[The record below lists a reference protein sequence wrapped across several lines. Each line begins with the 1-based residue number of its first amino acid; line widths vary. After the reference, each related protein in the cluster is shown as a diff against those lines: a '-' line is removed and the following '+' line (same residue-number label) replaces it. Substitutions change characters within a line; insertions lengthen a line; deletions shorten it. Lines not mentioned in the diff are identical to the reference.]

1 MEHDLNSLFG
11 YFSIFPMISL
21 DLVAALS
28 IPSQKKLYCSEW
40 NANFDR
46 VLNEYIKLY
55 RISIFYSVCL
65 HIFSK
70 I

>member
-40 NANFDR
+40 KANFDR
-46 VLNEYIKLY
+46 VLNEYI
-55 RISIFYSVCL
+55 
-65 HIFSK
+65 
-70 I
+70 